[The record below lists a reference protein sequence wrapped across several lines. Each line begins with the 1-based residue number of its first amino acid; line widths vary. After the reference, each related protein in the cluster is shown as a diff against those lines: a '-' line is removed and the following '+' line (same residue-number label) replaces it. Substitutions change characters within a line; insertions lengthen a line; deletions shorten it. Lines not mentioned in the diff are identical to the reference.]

1 MGIVQRFAQHI
12 NYMQY
17 TPIQPNET
25 PTLGKSGQ
33 AVIDLQKSLNAKN
46 IGTPGYV
53 PLKVD
58 GLYGPLT
65 EKANTAG
72 QTIQNTSS
80 YRKNTTSNM
89 NEFDTYFNPDTV
101 TSRAETT
108 SKEYGSDVDRI
119 NSELS
124 NYRSGLSA
132 NTSKLIDSIS
142 TQFAIRKGQQEQ
154 VTKGQTAGI
163 TASGYRSGANQ
174 VLQNYQGALIS
185 ETERAGI
192 SKLAELDAEQAKLT
206 SEAEI
211 ARLDKDYK
219 AFNDAMD
226 NLRAIRKEKTSTVN
240 DIYKESLN
248 YTKNLQEM
256 ELDRKKYELDVIKAG
271 KGSGSGNSK
280 TDWNKVDASL
290 RSGGQFGETIY
301 NGIGEDD
308 KVDPYLYLEL
318 YNSLSLADRQ
328 TLVKKYPPE
337 KFINKESYNLLP
349 ASIIPKKSSTSRTS

>member
-1 MGIVQRFAQHI
+1 
-12 NYMQY
+12 MQY

-101 TSRAETT
+101 SNRAETT
-108 SKEYGSDVDRI
+108 SKEYGSDIDRI

-185 ETERAGI
+185 ETERAGL

-211 ARLDKDYK
+211 ARLDKDHK

-256 ELDRKKYELDVIKAG
+256 ELDRKKYELDVQKENRIASESG
-271 KGSGSGNSK
+271 KGTGTGTGTGTVVK
-280 TDWNKVDASL
+280 PINKYVITNVARRKL
-290 RSGGQFGETIY
+290 NR
-301 NGIGEDD
+301 NGIDD
-308 KVDPYLYLEL
+308 AVVNDITTYLLANNGDL
-318 YNSLSLADRQ
+318 NKLFADYNFSNAQKRVI
-328 TLVKKYPPE
+328 TNYVK
-337 KFINKESYNLLP
+337 
-349 ASIIPKKSSTSRTS
+349 